1 MSALPPKADINCR
14 HVAHTSVSRFAISAH
29 GPHIRF
35 ALRYG
40 LVHALTSAR
49 VRNSAPGE
57 VGPLS
62 TCRAS
67 AAALVACSLQ
77 REEVRVGSTP
87 LIMASAILVEHHSKT
102 NAGTFITA
110 VTKLVQPLALTGHSV
125 LRLNRQGAKHKD
137 AGDSCCHSDLDVH
150 DCLPCPKSRCAS
162 LSAAGANRS
171 GPTSIWER
179 SGPGCCPRPSA

>member
-1 MSALPPKADINCR
+1 MPVWPLVRLRLDLSDEILKCCSGLRVSSAPDSDRIADIPDRQLCAKSGHRRRTSEMSAFSESGHLLRNCR
-14 HVAHTSVSRFAISAH
+14 HVSDTSIRIAFSAH

-40 LVHALTSAR
+40 LVHARASAG

-62 TCRAS
+62 TRCAS
-67 AAALVACSLQ
+67 ATALGAYSLQ

-87 LIMASAILVEHHSKT
+87 IIMSSAILVEHHSET
-102 NAGTFITA
+102 NAGTFIAA

-125 LRLNRQGAKHKD
+125 LRLNR
-137 AGDSCCHSDLDVH
+137 
-150 DCLPCPKSRCAS
+150 
-162 LSAAGANRS
+162 
-171 GPTSIWER
+171 
-179 SGPGCCPRPSA
+179 

>member
-1 MSALPPKADINCR
+1 MISGPRRLPNIHFPDCGHLLRNVAD
-14 HVAHTSVSRFAISAH
+14 TSIRFVISAH

-40 LVHALTSAR
+40 LVHARASAR

-87 LIMASAILVEHHSKT
+87 LIMTSAILVEHHSET

-125 LRLNRQGAKHKD
+125 LPLNRQAAKHND
-137 AGDSCCHSDLDVH
+137 AGNNYCSRDERRLDVH
-150 DCLPCPKSRCAS
+150 DCLPC
-162 LSAAGANRS
+162 
-171 GPTSIWER
+171 
-179 SGPGCCPRPSA
+179 RPNLNNLGLFPVHPDGHR